1 MSSPS
6 PDTTITPSSSQLT
19 INTSEEALFTS
30 STPSTS
36 NETVARPEQEG
47 EHEPDTPTSSTS
59 SSTSSFTTVTADI
72 SAAEIHPNDSHKPPI
87 LPTSR
92 NAHSSSSLGD
102 PIGDHSLGLSTSN
115 GKPSPAPPP
124 KTLKRTS
131 KVSFSS
137 TSFPERGWDDD
148 TPTNGN
154 VLDFRTEL
162 PVSRR
167 LTHTEKH
174 ITQSLGVA
182 YEGNWSFCK
191 VFADGSFMA
200 SGYIHIKPGGRK
212 SSKTVKDNTY
222 IFHVVEGAVNVK
234 IHDTAYIIA
243 QGGSFMV
250 PRGNI
255 YFIENICERTAKL
268 MFVQAREITA
278 GEQDDPLRLVR
289 GQPPPKLFPA
299 LPKSKLFVLLGW
311 VIERLLK
318 RFVKYRKVAL
328 AWYLRSA
335 MKVGRYVQGPKAYIA
350 FFVLGFLFRSLGPAR
365 SLLPRVNVQV
375 IRD

>member
-1 MSSPS
+1 M
-6 PDTTITPSSSQLT
+6 
-19 INTSEEALFTS
+19 
-30 STPSTS
+30 
-36 NETVARPEQEG
+36 
-47 EHEPDTPTSSTS
+47 
-59 SSTSSFTTVTADI
+59 
-72 SAAEIHPNDSHKPPI
+72 SAAEIHPNGSHKPPI
-87 LPTSR
+87 LPSSR

-115 GKPSPAPPP
+115 GKPSPALPP
-124 KTLKRTS
+124 KMLKRIS

-222 IFHVVEGAVNVK
+222 
-234 IHDTAYIIA
+234 
-243 QGGSFMV
+243 GGSFMV

-350 FFVLGFLFRSLGPAR
+350 FFVLGFLFRSLGPSR
-365 SLLPRVNVQV
+365 SLLLRMNVQV